1 MSKKIT
7 HENIK
12 KVVSRT
18 YNALVYYFNDDNAL
32 EFEREIQDYIKQ
44 QERDSKLL
52 ELYKQAY
59 DKSNA
64 EVLKMFTYEQDEK
77 TTLTN
82 IIGHLDDSKT
92 VVQIKE
98 LENE

>member
-1 MSKKIT
+1 MSKLIYEEVLDILVDSFQDPQDEDCDCYMLDRKQMNKIGKA
-7 HENIK
+7 I
-12 KVVSRT
+12 RQ
-18 YNALVYYFNDDNAL
+18 A
-32 EFEREIQDYIKQ
+32 QKQ
-44 QERDSKLL
+44 EKLL

-82 IIGHLDDSKT
+82 IIGHLDDSET
-92 VVQIKE
+92 VVQIRE
-98 LENE
+98 LEK